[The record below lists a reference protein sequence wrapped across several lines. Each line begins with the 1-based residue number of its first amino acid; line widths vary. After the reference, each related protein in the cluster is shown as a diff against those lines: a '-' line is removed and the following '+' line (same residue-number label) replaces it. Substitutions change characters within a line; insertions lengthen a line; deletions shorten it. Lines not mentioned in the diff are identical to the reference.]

1 MSETNIKSFAQ
12 KIGVEPEQL
21 LKQLSAAGINS
32 KKVGDDLT
40 NDEKMLLLKHLSGS
54 AEAELPK
61 SRNKITLNRK
71 TTSEIR
77 QTSRTGGAHAVQVVV
92 RKKRTFVNKG
102 VIDEVH
108 AKEEEKIRLQK
119 EAEERE
125 QEEIAAAKEAEI
137 LAKKNIEEEAAKA
150 KAEAEAEVLRRAEAE
165 KNEKNEKA
173 EKEQE
178 KKSAG
183 VKKAEKSTGKTEEAK
198 KSAGP
203 RPGKQAPGKKDK
215 TARGKDNGRFGKERE
230 QLHVAPG
237 KGKRRKPKRRGNQK
251 VQTSITD
258 QHTFEKPTE
267 PIVREVEIPETITVA
282 DLAVGMSVKAG
293 EVIKVLMGMG
303 MMVTI
308 NQTLDS
314 DTATLLVEEM
324 GHVAKEAKADT
335 PEDLFSHSD
344 EGDHEVK
351 HRYPIVTV
359 MGHVDHGKTSLL
371 DYIRETRVASGEAGG
386 ITQHIGAY
394 HVETSHG
401 GMTFLDTP
409 GHEAFSAMR
418 ARGAGATDIVIIVVA
433 ADDGVKPQTIEAIH
447 HARTANVPIVIAI
460 NKIDKEGAD
469 PERVKSEL
477 SAHDVFVEDYG
488 GDVMSVNVSAHTGDG
503 IESLLESVLL
513 TSEIL
518 ELNAPITGP
527 LKGMVVEARLDKG
540 RGPVATILI
549 QEGTLLKGDII
560 IAGQESGKVRAMHD
574 DTGKN
579 IKSAG
584 PSMPV
589 EILGLSGVPTAGD
602 EVLVVRDERQAREI
616 AMYRKSK
623 AKESRMARQ
632 QASKL
637 ENIFQNMEDSQ
648 SEKKTLNLLVKADVQ
663 GSVEALT
670 QSLEKMSSDEVKV
683 NVVHGMV
690 GGISESD
697 VNLALASQAII
708 IAFNVRADMAARKL
722 IENEGVEVYYYKVI
736 YDAVDQVKAA
746 IEGMMSPEIKE
757 KITGLAEVR
766 DVFMVSKVGAI
777 AGCMVIDGAIKRNN
791 PVRVLR
797 DNVVIFEGKLDSL
810 RRFKEDANE
819 VKSGLECGIGVKNYN
834 DIKVGDQIEV
844 FEVTETKRTLD

>member
-1 MSETNIKSFAQ
+1 MSETKIKSFAD
-12 KIGVEPEQL
+12 KIGVEPEHLITQL
-21 LKQLSAAGINS
+21 KSAGIEGKN
-32 KKVGDDLT
+32 VDDDLT
-40 NDEKMLLLKHLSGS
+40 NDEKMLLLDHLSGNKG
-54 AEAELPK
+54 AELPK
-61 SRNKITLNRK
+61 ARSKITLNRR

-77 QTSRTGGAHAVQVVV
+77 QTSRTGGGHAVQVVV

-102 VIDEVH
+102 VLDE
-108 AKEEEKIRLQK
+108 AQLQEEEKIRLEK
-119 EAEERE
+119 EKEEKV
-125 QEEIAAAKEAEI
+125 QADINAAKEAEI
-137 LAKKNIEEEAAKA
+137 SAKKALEEAEVKA
-150 KAEAEAEVLRRAEAE
+150 KAAAEEADV
-165 KNEKNEKA
+165 KA
-173 EKEQE
+173 
-178 KKSAG
+178 
-183 VKKAEKSTGKTEEAK
+183 KKAAKETKARESAEPVKTEDAK
-198 KSAGP
+198 QTAGP
-203 RPGKQAPGKKDK
+203 RPGKQAPAKKEKAGQHRDK
-215 TARGKDNGRFGKERE
+215 NSFGKGRE
-230 QLHVAPG
+230 QLHVAAG

-258 QHTFEKPTE
+258 QHTFEKPTD
-267 PIVREVEIPETITVA
+267 PVIYEVGIPETITVA
-282 DLAVGMSVKAG
+282 DLAAAMSIKAG
-293 EVIKVLMGMG
+293 ELIKVLMGMG
-303 MMVTI
+303 MMVNI
-308 NQTLDS
+308 NQMLDR

-335 PEDLFSHSD
+335 PEDIFSQQD
-344 EGDHEVK
+344 EDEHDLQE
-351 HRYPIVTV
+351 RYAIVTV

-394 HVETSHG
+394 HVETGHG

-418 ARGAGATDIVIIVVA
+418 ARGAEATDIVIVVVA

-447 HARTANVPIVIAI
+447 HARTAGVPIIVAI

-477 SAHDVFVEDYG
+477 SSHDVFVEDFG
-488 GDVMSVNVSAHTGDG
+488 GDVMSIAVSAHTGEG
-503 IESLLESVLL
+503 IDALLESVLL

-518 ELNAPITGP
+518 ELKAPVSGQM
-527 LKGMVVEARLDKG
+527 KGMVVEARLDKG
-540 RGPVATILI
+540 RGPVATILV
-549 QEGTLLKGDII
+549 QSGTLNKGDIL

-574 DTGKN
+574 DAGKT

-602 EVLVVRDERQAREI
+602 EVVVARDERMAREI

-623 AKESRMARQ
+623 AKEAKLARQ

-637 ENIFQNMEDSQ
+637 ENIFQNMEDSRA
-648 SEKKTLNLLVKADVQ
+648 EKKTLNLLVKADVQ
-663 GSVEALT
+663 GSVEALS

-708 IAFNVRADMAARKL
+708 IAFNVRADVAARKL

-746 IEGMMSPEIKE
+746 IEGMLSPLIKE
-757 KITGLAEVR
+757 EITGLAEVR
-766 DVFMVSKVGAI
+766 DVFVVSKVGAI
-777 AGCMVIDGAIKRNN
+777 AGCIVTEGSIKRNN

-797 DNVVIFEGKLDSL
+797 ENVVIFEGKLDSL
-810 RRFKEDANE
+810 RRFKDDANE

>member
-1 MSETNIKSFAQ
+1 MSETNIKSFAE
-12 KIGVEPEQL
+12 KIGVEPEHLLTQL
-21 LKQLSAAGINS
+21 IAAGIKG

-40 NDEKMLLLKHLSGS
+40 NDEKMLLLKHLSGN
-54 AEAELPK
+54 AGAELPK
-61 SRNKITLNRK
+61 SRSKITLSRR

-108 AKEEEKIRLQK
+108 AKEEEKIRLAR
-119 EAEERE
+119 EAEE
-125 QEEIAAAKEAEI
+125 QKQAEINAAKEAEI
-137 LAKKNIEEEAAKA
+137 LAKKSAEEAARA
-150 KAEAEAEVLRRAEAE
+150 KAESEAEETRKA
-165 KNEKNEKA
+165 EKA
-173 EKEQE
+173 EQATK
-178 KKSAG
+178 
-183 VKKAEKSTGKTEEAK
+183 EEAK
-198 KSAGP
+198 KARTDSTDEAKKGAGAGP
-203 RPGKQAPGKKDK
+203 RPSKQAPSKKDK
-215 TARGKDNGRFGKERE
+215 AARNKDNGGFGKGRE
-230 QLHVAPG
+230 QLHVAAG

-258 QHTFEKPTE
+258 QHVFEKPTE
-267 PIVREVEIPETITVA
+267 PVIYEVEIPETITVA
-282 DLAVGMSVKAG
+282 DLAAAMSVKAG

-308 NQTLDS
+308 NQMLDN

-324 GHVAKEAKADT
+324 GHTAKEAKAET
-335 PEDLFSHSD
+335 PEDIFSQVD
-344 EGDHEVK
+344 DGEHELK
-351 HRYPIVTV
+351 PRYPIITV
-359 MGHVDHGKTSLL
+359 LGHVDHGKTSLL

-394 HVETSHG
+394 HVETGHG

-447 HARTANVPIVIAI
+447 HARTAGVPIVIAI

-477 SAHDVFVEDYG
+477 SSHDVFVEDYG
-488 GDVMSVNVSAHTGDG
+488 GDVMSVAVSAHTGEGVDA
-503 IESLLESVLL
+503 LLESVLL

-518 ELNAPITGP
+518 ELQAPVSGQM
-527 LKGMVVEARLDKG
+527 KGMVVEARLDKG
-540 RGPVATILI
+540 RGPVATVLV
-549 QEGTLLKGDII
+549 QEGTLHKGDII
-560 IAGQESGKVRAMHD
+560 IAGQESGKVRAIHD
-574 DTGKN
+574 DAGN
-579 IKSAG
+579 LIKQAG
-584 PSMPV
+584 PSIPV
-589 EILGLSGVPTAGD
+589 ELLGLSGVPTAGD

-623 AKESRMARQ
+623 AKESKLARQ

-648 SEKKTLNLLVKADVQ
+648 SERKTLNLLVKADVQ
-663 GSVEALT
+663 GSVEALS

-683 NVVHGMV
+683 TVVHGMV

-746 IEGMMSPEIKE
+746 IEGMLSPEIKE
-757 KITGLAEVR
+757 QVTGLAEVR

-777 AGCMVIDGAIKRNN
+777 AGCMVIEGSIKRNN

-810 RRFKEDANE
+810 RRFKDDATE
-819 VKSGLECGIGVKNYN
+819 VKAGLECGIGVKNYN

>member
-12 KIGVEPEQL
+12 KIGVEPDHL
-21 LKQLSAAGINS
+21 LKQLTAAGIKG
-32 KKVGDDLT
+32 KKVGDGLT
-40 NDEKMLLLKHLSGS
+40 NDEKMLLLKHLSGD
-54 AEAELPK
+54 ADTELPK
-61 SRNKITLNRK
+61 SRSKITLSRR
-71 TTSEIR
+71 TSSEIR
-77 QTSRTGGAHAVQVVV
+77 QTSRKGSAHAVQVVV

-102 VIDEVH
+102 VIDEVQ
-108 AKEEEKIRLQK
+108 AKEEEKLRLEK
-119 EAEERE
+119 EAEERK
-125 QEEIAAAKEAEI
+125 QAEINATKEAEI
-137 LAKKNIEEEAAKA
+137 LAKKSAEEEAARA
-150 KAEAEAEVLRRAEAE
+150 RAEAEAEESRKTEAE
-165 KNEKNEKA
+165 KSAKEEATKA
-173 EKEQE
+173 
-178 KKSAG
+178 
-183 VKKAEKSTGKTEEAK
+183 VKTDSTEETK

-203 RPGKQAPGKKDK
+203 RPSKQAPAKKDNS
-215 TARGKDNGRFGKERE
+215 ARHKDHGGFGKGRE

-237 KGKRRKPKRRGNQK
+237 KGKRRKPRRRGNQK
-251 VQTSITD
+251 VQTSISD
-258 QHTFEKPTE
+258 QHVFEKPTE
-267 PIVREVEIPETITVA
+267 PVIHEVEIPETITVA
-282 DLAVGMSVKAG
+282 DLAAAMSVKAG

-308 NQTLDS
+308 NQMLDS

-324 GHVAKEAKADT
+324 GHIAKEAKAET
-335 PEDLFSHSD
+335 PEDAFSQID
-344 EGDHEVK
+344 DGEHELK
-351 HRYPIVTV
+351 PRYPIVTV

-371 DYIRETRVASGEAGG
+371 DYIRKTRVASGEAGG

-394 HVETSHG
+394 HVETHG

-447 HARTANVPIVIAI
+447 HARTAGVPIIIAI

-477 SAHDVFVEDYG
+477 SSHDVFVEDYG
-488 GDVMSVNVSAHTGDG
+488 GDVMSVAVSAHTGEGVDA
-503 IESLLESVLL
+503 LLESVLL

-518 ELNAPITGP
+518 ELQAPVTGP
-527 LKGMVVEARLDKG
+527 MKGMVVEARLDKG
-540 RGPVATILI
+540 RGPVATVLV
-549 QEGTLLKGDII
+549 QDGTLHKGDIV

-574 DTGKN
+574 DAGRV
-579 IKSAG
+579 IKQAG
-584 PSMPV
+584 PSIPV
-589 EILGLSGVPTAGD
+589 ELLGLSGVPTAGD
-602 EVLVVRDERQAREI
+602 EVLVASDERQAREI

-623 AKESRMARQ
+623 AKESKLARQ

-648 SEKKTLNLLVKADVQ
+648 SKKKTLNLLVKADVQ
-663 GSVEALT
+663 GSVEALS

-683 NVVHGMV
+683 TVVHGMV

-708 IAFNVRADMAARKL
+708 IAFNVRADMTARKL

-746 IEGMMSPEIKE
+746 IEGMLSPEIKE
-757 KITGLAEVR
+757 TIIGLAEVR
-766 DVFMVSKVGAI
+766 DVFMVSKVGAV
-777 AGCMVIDGAIKRNN
+777 AGCMVIDGSIKRNN

-844 FEVTETKRTLD
+844 FEVIETKRTLD

>member
-12 KIGVEPEQL
+12 KIGVEPEHL
-21 LKQLSAAGINS
+21 LKQLTAAGVKG

-40 NDEKMLLLKHLSGS
+40 NDEKILLLKHLSGDVD
-54 AEAELPK
+54 AELPK
-61 SRNKITLNRK
+61 SRNKITLSRR
-71 TTSEIR
+71 TSSEIR
-77 QTSRTGGAHAVQVVV
+77 QTSRTGSAHAVQVVV
-92 RKKRTFVNKG
+92 RKKRTFLNKG
-102 VIDEVH
+102 VIDEVQ
-108 AKEEEKIRLQK
+108 AKEEEKLRLER
-119 EAEERE
+119 EAEERK
-125 QEEIAAAKEAEI
+125 QAEINATKEAEI
-137 LAKKNIEEEAAKA
+137 LAKKSAEEEAARA
-150 KAEAEAEVLRRAEAE
+150 RAEAEAEVSRKTEA
-165 KNEKNEKA
+165 KKAAKEKA
-173 EKEQE
+173 I
-178 KKSAG
+178 
-183 VKKAEKSTGKTEEAK
+183 KAANVDSTEETK

-203 RPGKQAPGKKDK
+203 RPGKQAPAKKDK
-215 TARGKDNGRFGKERE
+215 SARHKDHGGFGKGRE

-237 KGKRRKPKRRGNQK
+237 KGKRRKPRRRGNQK
-251 VQTSITD
+251 VQTSISD
-258 QHTFEKPTE
+258 QHVFEKPTE
-267 PIVREVEIPETITVA
+267 PVIYEVEIPETITVA
-282 DLAVGMSVKAG
+282 DLAAAMSVKAG

-308 NQTLDS
+308 NQILDS

-324 GHVAKEAKADT
+324 GHIAKEAKAET
-335 PEDLFSHSD
+335 PEDIFSQIND
-344 EGDHEVK
+344 GEHELK
-351 HRYPIVTV
+351 PRYPIVTV

-394 HVETSHG
+394 HVETHG

-447 HARTANVPIVIAI
+447 HARTAGVPIVIAI

-477 SAHDVFVEDYG
+477 SSHDVFVEDYG
-488 GDVMSVNVSAHTGDG
+488 GDVMSVAVSAHTGEGVDA
-503 IESLLESVLL
+503 LLESVLL

-518 ELNAPITGP
+518 ELQAPVTGP
-527 LKGMVVEARLDKG
+527 MKGMVVEARLDKG
-540 RGPVATILI
+540 RGPVATVLV
-549 QEGTLLKGDII
+549 QSGTLHKGDIV
-560 IAGQESGKVRAMHD
+560 IAGQESGKVRAMYND
-574 DTGKN
+574 AGRV
-579 IKSAG
+579 IKQAG
-584 PSMPV
+584 PSIPV
-589 EILGLSGVPTAGD
+589 ELLGLSGVPTAGD
-602 EVLVVRDERQAREI
+602 EVLVASDERQAREI

-623 AKESRMARQ
+623 AKESKLARQ

-663 GSVEALT
+663 GSVEALS
-670 QSLEKMSSDEVKV
+670 QALEKMSSDEVKV
-683 NVVHGMV
+683 IVVHGMV

-697 VNLALASQAII
+697 VNLALASEAII
-708 IAFNVRADMAARKL
+708 IAFNVRADMTARKL

-746 IEGMMSPEIKE
+746 IEGMLSPEIKE
-757 KITGLAEVR
+757 TITGLAEVR

-777 AGCMVIDGAIKRNN
+777 AGCMVIEGSIKRNN

-810 RRFKEDANE
+810 RRFKEDVNE

-844 FEVTETKRTLD
+844 FEVIETKRTLD

>member
-12 KIGVEPEQL
+12 KIGVEPEHL
-21 LKQLSAAGINS
+21 LKQLTAAGIKG

-40 NDEKMLLLKHLSGS
+40 NDEKMLLLKHLSGNN
-54 AEAELPK
+54 EAELPK
-61 SRNKITLNRK
+61 SRSKITLSRR

-102 VIDEVH
+102 VIDE
-108 AKEEEKIRLQK
+108 AQAQEEEKLRL
-119 EAEERE
+119 E
-125 QEEIAAAKEAEI
+125 QEKEQQKLAEINAAKEQELA
-137 LAKKNIEEEAAKA
+137 AKKAAEEAEARA
-150 KAEAEAEVLRRAEAE
+150 KAEAEAEQARLAEAE
-165 KNEKNEKA
+165 RA
-173 EKEQE
+173 AKEQAQMQE
-178 KKSAG
+178 VPPQAG
-183 VKKAEKSTGKTEEAK
+183 EPK

-203 RPGKQAPGKKDK
+203 RPGKQTPAKKEKSGQHRDK
-215 TARGKDNGRFGKERE
+215 GGFEKERE

-237 KGKRRKPKRRGNQK
+237 KGGKRRKPKRRGNQK

-258 QHTFEKPTE
+258 QHVFEKPTE
-267 PIVREVEIPETITVA
+267 PVVREVEIPETITVA
-282 DLAVGMSVKAG
+282 DLAAAMSVKAG
-293 EVIKVLMGMG
+293 DVIKALMGMG
-303 MMVTI
+303 LMVTI
-308 NQTLDS
+308 NQMLDT
-314 DTATLLVEEM
+314 DTATLVVEEM
-324 GHVAKEAKADT
+324 GHVAKEAKAET
-335 PEDLFSHSD
+335 PEDIFTQQDS
-344 EGDHEVK
+344 GAHELK
-351 HRYPIVTV
+351 PRFPIVTV

-394 HVETSHG
+394 HVKTDQG

-418 ARGAGATDIVIIVVA
+418 ARGAQATDIVIIVVA

-447 HARTANVPIVIAI
+447 HARTAGVPIVIAI

-477 SAHDVFVEDYG
+477 STHDVCVEDYG
-488 GDVMSVNVSAHTGDG
+488 GDVMSVNVSAHSGEG
-503 IESLLESVLL
+503 IDNLLESVLL

-518 ELNAPITGP
+518 ELKAPVSGP

-540 RGPVATILI
+540 RGPVATVLVL
-549 QEGTLLKGDII
+549 EGTLNKGDIL
-560 IAGQESGKVRAMHD
+560 IAGQESGKVRAMYD
-574 DTGKN
+574 DTGKA
-579 IKSAG
+579 IKHAG
-584 PSMPV
+584 PAMPV
-589 EILGLSGVPTAGD
+589 ELLGLSGVPTAGD
-602 EVLVVRDERQAREI
+602 EVLVARDERMAREI

-623 AKESRMARQ
+623 AKESKLARQ

-648 SEKKTLNLLVKADVQ
+648 AETKTLNLLVKADVQ
-663 GSVEALT
+663 GSVEALS

-683 NVVHGMV
+683 NVIHGMV

-697 VNLALASQAII
+697 VNLALASEAII

-746 IEGMMSPEIKE
+746 IEGMMSPDVKE
-757 KITGLAEVR
+757 EITGLAEVR
-766 DVFMVSKVGAI
+766 DVFVVSKVGAI
-777 AGCMVIDGAIKRNN
+777 AGCMVIEGSIKRNN

-810 RRFKEDANE
+810 RRFKDDANE
-819 VKSGLECGIGVKNYN
+819 VKAGLECGIGVKNYN

-844 FEVTETKRTLD
+844 FEVVETKRTLN

>member
-1 MSETNIKSFAQ
+1 MSETNIKSFAE
-12 KIGVEPEQL
+12 KIGVEPEHLITQL
-21 LKQLSAAGINS
+21 KSAGIEG
-32 KKVGDDLT
+32 KKVDDDLT
-40 NDEKMLLLKHLSGS
+40 NDEKMLLLNHLSGNKS
-54 AEAELPK
+54 AELPK
-61 SRNKITLNRK
+61 ARSKITLNRR

-102 VIDEVH
+102 VLDEAQQQEEDKVRLE
-108 AKEEEKIRLQK
+108 KEKEEKIQ
-119 EAEERE
+119 AE
-125 QEEIAAAKEAEI
+125 ITAAKEAEI
-137 LAKKNIEEEAAKA
+137 SAKKAAEEAEEKA
-150 KAEAEAEVLRRAEAE
+150 KSEAKEAEEKAKKAAEVA
-165 KNEKNEKA
+165 KV
-173 EKEQE
+173 
-178 KKSAG
+178 KKSA
-183 VKKAEKSTGKTEEAK
+183 APAK
-198 KSAGP
+198 KEDARKTAGP
-203 RPGKQAPGKKDK
+203 RPGKQAPAKKEKTVQHRDK
-215 TARGKDNGRFGKERE
+215 NSFGKGRE
-230 QLHVAPG
+230 QLHVAAG
-237 KGKRRKPKRRGNQK
+237 KGKRRKPRRRGNQK

-267 PIVREVEIPETITVA
+267 PVIHEVEIPETITVA
-282 DLAVGMSVKAG
+282 DLATGMSVKAG

-308 NQTLDS
+308 NQMLDS

-324 GHVAKEAKADT
+324 GHTAKEAKAEA
-335 PEDLFSHSD
+335 PEDAFSQQDD
-344 EGDHEVK
+344 EEHELK
-351 HRYPIVTV
+351 DRYAIVTV

-371 DYIRETRVASGEAGG
+371 DYISDTRVASGEAGG

-394 HVETSHG
+394 HVDTGHG

-418 ARGAGATDIVIIVVA
+418 ARGAKATDIVIIVVA

-447 HARTANVPIVIAI
+447 HAKTAGVPIIIAI

-477 SAHDVFVEDYG
+477 SSHEVFVEDFG
-488 GDVMSVNVSAHTGDG
+488 GDVMSVAVSAHTGEG
-503 IESLLESVLL
+503 IDALLESVLL
-513 TSEIL
+513 TTEIL
-518 ELNAPITGP
+518 ELKAPVTGQM
-527 LKGMVVEARLDKG
+527 KGMVVEARLDKG
-540 RGPVATILI
+540 RGPVATILV
-549 QEGTLLKGDII
+549 QSGTLNKGDII
-560 IAGQESGKVRAMHD
+560 IAGQESGKVRAIHD
-574 DTGKN
+574 DTGKI

-602 EVLVVRDERQAREI
+602 EVVVASDERKAREI

-623 AKESRMARQ
+623 AKEAKLARQ

-663 GSVEALT
+663 GSVEALS

-746 IEGMMSPEIKE
+746 IEGMLSPLIKE
-757 KITGLAEVR
+757 EITGLAEVR
-766 DVFMVSKVGAI
+766 DVFVVSKVGAI
-777 AGCMVIDGAIKRNN
+777 AGCMVIEGSIKRNN

-810 RRFKEDANE
+810 RRFKDDANE
-819 VKSGLECGIGVKNYN
+819 VKNGLECGIGVKNYN

-844 FEVTETKRTLD
+844 FEVIETKRTLD

>member
-12 KIGVEPEQL
+12 KIGVEPEHL
-21 LKQLSAAGINS
+21 LKQLTAAGIKG

-40 NDEKMLLLKHLSGS
+40 NDEKMLLLKHLSGNN
-54 AEAELPK
+54 EAELPK
-61 SRNKITLNRK
+61 SRSKITLSRR

-102 VIDEVH
+102 VIDE
-108 AKEEEKIRLQK
+108 AQAQEEEKLRL
-119 EAEERE
+119 E
-125 QEEIAAAKEAEI
+125 QEKEQQKLAEINAAKEQELA
-137 LAKKNIEEEAAKA
+137 AKKAAEEAEARA
-150 KAEAEAEVLRRAEAE
+150 KAEAEAEQARLAEAE
-165 KNEKNEKA
+165 RA
-173 EKEQE
+173 AKEQAQMQE
-178 KKSAG
+178 VPPQAG
-183 VKKAEKSTGKTEEAK
+183 EPK

-203 RPGKQAPGKKDK
+203 RPGKQTPAKKEKSGQHRDK
-215 TARGKDNGRFGKERE
+215 GGFEKERE

-237 KGKRRKPKRRGNQK
+237 KGGKRRKPKRRGNQK

-258 QHTFEKPTE
+258 QHVFEKPTE
-267 PIVREVEIPETITVA
+267 PVVREVEIPETITVA
-282 DLAVGMSVKAG
+282 DLAAAMSVKAG
-293 EVIKVLMGMG
+293 EVIKALMGMG

-308 NQTLDS
+308 NQMLDT
-314 DTATLLVEEM
+314 DTATLVVEEM
-324 GHVAKEAKADT
+324 GHVAKEAKAET
-335 PEDLFSHSD
+335 PEDIFTQQDS
-344 EGDHEVK
+344 GAHELK
-351 HRYPIVTV
+351 PRFPIVTV

-394 HVETSHG
+394 HVKTDQG

-418 ARGAGATDIVIIVVA
+418 ARGAQATDIVIIVVA

-447 HARTANVPIVIAI
+447 HARTAGVPIVIAI

-477 SAHDVFVEDYG
+477 STHDVFVEDYG
-488 GDVMSVNVSAHTGDG
+488 GDVMSVNVSAHSGEG
-503 IESLLESVLL
+503 IDNLLESVLL

-518 ELNAPITGP
+518 ELKAPVSGP

-540 RGPVATILI
+540 RGPVATVLVL
-549 QEGTLLKGDII
+549 EGTLNKGDIL
-560 IAGQESGKVRAMHD
+560 IAGQESGKVRAMYD
-574 DTGKN
+574 DTGKA
-579 IKSAG
+579 IKHAG
-584 PSMPV
+584 PAMPV
-589 EILGLSGVPTAGD
+589 ELLGLSGVPTAGD
-602 EVLVVRDERQAREI
+602 EVLVARDERMAREI

-623 AKESRMARQ
+623 AKESKLARQ

-648 SEKKTLNLLVKADVQ
+648 AETKTLNLLVKADVQ
-663 GSVEALT
+663 GSVEALS

-683 NVVHGMV
+683 NVIHGMV

-697 VNLALASQAII
+697 VNLALASEAII

-746 IEGMMSPEIKE
+746 IEGMMSPDVKE
-757 KITGLAEVR
+757 EITGLAEVR
-766 DVFMVSKVGAI
+766 DVFVVSKVGAI
-777 AGCMVIDGAIKRNN
+777 AGCMVIEGSIKRNN

-810 RRFKEDANE
+810 RRFKDDANE
-819 VKSGLECGIGVKNYN
+819 VKAGLECGIGVKNYN

-844 FEVTETKRTLD
+844 FEVVETKRTLN

>member
-12 KIGVEPEQL
+12 KIGVEPEHL
-21 LKQLSAAGINS
+21 LKQLTAAGIKG

-40 NDEKMLLLKHLSGS
+40 NDEKMLLLKHLSGNN
-54 AEAELPK
+54 EAELPK
-61 SRNKITLNRK
+61 SRSKITLSRR

-102 VIDEVH
+102 VIDE
-108 AKEEEKIRLQK
+108 AQAQEEEKLRL
-119 EAEERE
+119 E
-125 QEEIAAAKEAEI
+125 QEKEQQKLAEINAAKEQELA
-137 LAKKNIEEEAAKA
+137 AKKAAEEAEARA
-150 KAEAEAEVLRRAEAE
+150 KAEAEAEQARLAEAE
-165 KNEKNEKA
+165 RA
-173 EKEQE
+173 AKEQAQMQE
-178 KKSAG
+178 VPPQAG
-183 VKKAEKSTGKTEEAK
+183 EPK

-203 RPGKQAPGKKDK
+203 RPGKQTPAKKEKSGQHRDK
-215 TARGKDNGRFGKERE
+215 GGFEKERE

-237 KGKRRKPKRRGNQK
+237 KGGKRRKPKRRGNQK

-258 QHTFEKPTE
+258 QHVFEKPTE
-267 PIVREVEIPETITVA
+267 PVVREVEIPETITVA
-282 DLAVGMSVKAG
+282 DLAAAMSVKAG
-293 EVIKVLMGMG
+293 EVIKALMGMG

-308 NQTLDS
+308 NQMLDT
-314 DTATLLVEEM
+314 DTATLVVEEM
-324 GHVAKEAKADT
+324 GHVAKEAKAET
-335 PEDLFSHSD
+335 PEDIFTQQDS
-344 EGDHEVK
+344 GAHELK
-351 HRYPIVTV
+351 PRFPIVTV

-394 HVETSHG
+394 HVKTDQG

-418 ARGAGATDIVIIVVA
+418 ARGAQATDIVIIVVA

-447 HARTANVPIVIAI
+447 HARTAGVPIVIAI

-477 SAHDVFVEDYG
+477 STHDVFVEDYG
-488 GDVMSVNVSAHTGDG
+488 GDVMSVNVSAHSGEG
-503 IESLLESVLL
+503 IDNLLESVLL

-518 ELNAPITGP
+518 ELKAPVSGP

-540 RGPVATILI
+540 RGPVATVLVL
-549 QEGTLLKGDII
+549 EGTLNKGDIL
-560 IAGQESGKVRAMHD
+560 IAGQESGKVRAMYD
-574 DTGKN
+574 DTGKA
-579 IKSAG
+579 IKHAG
-584 PSMPV
+584 PAMPV
-589 EILGLSGVPTAGD
+589 ELLGLSGVPTAGD
-602 EVLVVRDERQAREI
+602 EVLVARDERMAREI

-623 AKESRMARQ
+623 AKESKLARQ

-648 SEKKTLNLLVKADVQ
+648 TETKTLNLLVKADVQ
-663 GSVEALT
+663 GSVEALS
-670 QSLEKMSSDEVKV
+670 QSLEKMSSDEVTV
-683 NVVHGMV
+683 NVIHGMV

-697 VNLALASQAII
+697 VNLALASEAII

-746 IEGMMSPEIKE
+746 IEGMMSPDVKE
-757 KITGLAEVR
+757 EITGLAEVR
-766 DVFMVSKVGAI
+766 DVFVVSKVGAI
-777 AGCMVIDGAIKRNN
+777 AGCMVIEGSIKRNN

-810 RRFKEDANE
+810 RRFKDDANE
-819 VKSGLECGIGVKNYN
+819 VKAGLECGIGVKNYN

-844 FEVTETKRTLD
+844 FEVVETKRTLN

>member
-12 KIGVEPEQL
+12 KIGVEPKHL
-21 LKQLSAAGINS
+21 LKQLIAAGIKG

-40 NDEKMLLLKHLSGS
+40 NDEKMLLLKHLSGDS
-54 AEAELPK
+54 TAELPK
-61 SRNKITLNRK
+61 SRNKITLSRR
-71 TTSEIR
+71 TSSEIR
-77 QTSRTGGAHAVQVVV
+77 QTSRTGGSHAVQVVV

-102 VIDEVH
+102 VIDEVQ
-108 AKEEEKIRLQK
+108 AKEEEKLKLEK
-119 EAEERE
+119 EAEEAK
-125 QEEIAAAKEAEI
+125 QAEINATKEAEK
-137 LAKKNIEEEAAKA
+137 LAKKSAEEEEARIRAET
-150 KAEAEAEVLRRAEAE
+150 EAEETRKTEAE
-165 KNEKNEKA
+165 KA
-173 EKEQE
+173 TIKE
-178 KKSAG
+178 A
-183 VKKAEKSTGKTEEAK
+183 KKAAQTGSAEEAK

-203 RPGKQAPGKKDK
+203 RPGKQAPSKKDK
-215 TARGKDNGRFGKERE
+215 SAHKKDHGSFGKGRE

-267 PIVREVEIPETITVA
+267 PVIYEVEIPETITVA
-282 DLAVGMSVKAG
+282 DLAAAMSVKAG

-308 NQTLDS
+308 NQMLDS
-314 DTATLLVEEM
+314 DTAAILVEEM
-324 GHVAKEAKADT
+324 GHIAKEAKAET
-335 PEDLFSHSD
+335 PEDIFSQVDDS
-344 EGDHEVK
+344 EHELK
-351 HRYPIVTV
+351 PRFPIVTV

-371 DYIRETRVASGEAGG
+371 DYIRKTRVASGEAGG

-394 HVETSHG
+394 HVETGHG

-447 HARTANVPIVIAI
+447 HARTAEVPIVIAI

-469 PERVKSEL
+469 PERVRSEL

-488 GDVMSVNVSAHTGDG
+488 GDVMSIPVSAHTGEGVDA
-503 IESLLESVLL
+503 LLESVLL

-518 ELNAPITGP
+518 ELQAPVAGP
-527 LKGMVVEARLDKG
+527 MKGMVVEARLDKG
-540 RGPVATILI
+540 RGPVATILV
-549 QEGTLLKGDII
+549 QEGTVHKGDIL
-560 IAGQESGKVRAMHD
+560 IAGQESGKVRAMHGD
-574 DTGKN
+574 AGDV
-579 IKSAG
+579 IKQAG

-589 EILGLSGVPTAGD
+589 EVLGLSGVPTAGD
-602 EVLVVRDERQAREI
+602 EVLVARDERQAREI

-623 AKESRMARQ
+623 AKEAKLARQ

-663 GSVEALT
+663 GSVEALS

-683 NVVHGMV
+683 TVVHGMV

-746 IEGMMSPEIKE
+746 IVGMLAPEIKE
-757 KITGLAEVR
+757 VITGLAEVR

-777 AGCMVIDGAIKRNN
+777 AGCMVIDGSIKRNN

-810 RRFKEDANE
+810 RRFKDDANE

>member
-1 MSETNIKSFAQ
+1 MSETNIKSFAE
-12 KIGVEPEQL
+12 KIGVEPEHL
-21 LKQLSAAGINS
+21 LKQLTAAGING
-32 KKVGDDLT
+32 KKADDDLT
-40 NDEKMLLLKHLSGS
+40 NDEKMLLLKHLSGNND
-54 AEAELPK
+54 AELPK
-61 SRNKITLNRK
+61 SRNKITLSRR

-102 VIDEVH
+102 VIDE
-108 AKEEEKIRLQK
+108 AQAQEEEKLRLEKEKEQQK
-119 EAEERE
+119 LD
-125 QEEIAAAKEAEI
+125 EIEAAKEAEI
-137 LAKKNIEEEAAKA
+137 LAKKQAEEAEAKA
-150 KAEAEAEVLRRAEAE
+150 KAEAEAELARQAD
-165 KNEKNEKA
+165 
-173 EKEQE
+173 
-178 KKSAG
+178 
-183 VKKAEKSTGKTEEAK
+183 AEKSAKEDAKKKVSAKPDEPK

-203 RPGKQAPGKKDK
+203 RPGKQTPAKKEKSGHGRDK
-215 TARGKDNGRFGKERE
+215 GSFEKERA

-237 KGKRRKPKRRGNQK
+237 KGGKRRKPKRRGNQK

-258 QHTFEKPTE
+258 QHVFEKPTE

-282 DLAVGMSVKAG
+282 DLASAMSVKAG
-293 EVIKVLMGMG
+293 EVIKALMGMG

-308 NQTLDS
+308 NQMLDT
-314 DTATLLVEEM
+314 DTATLVVEEM
-324 GHVAKEAKADT
+324 GHVAREAKADS
-335 PEDLFSHSD
+335 PEDVITQQD
-344 EGDHEVK
+344 GGDYELK
-351 HRYPIVTV
+351 PRSPIVTV

-394 HVETSHG
+394 HVKTDHG

-418 ARGAGATDIVIIVVA
+418 ARGAQATDIVIIVVA

-469 PERVKSEL
+469 LERVKSEL
-477 SAHDVFVEDYG
+477 SSHDVFVEDYG
-488 GDVMSVNVSAHTGDG
+488 GDVMSVAVSAHTGEG
-503 IESLLESVLL
+503 VESLLESVLL

-518 ELNAPITGP
+518 ELQAPVTGP

-540 RGPVATILI
+540 RGPVASVLVL
-549 QEGTLLKGDII
+549 EGTLNKGDIL
-560 IAGQESGKVRAMHD
+560 IAGQESGKVRAMYD
-574 DTGKN
+574 DTGKS
-579 IKSAG
+579 IKQAG
-584 PSMPV
+584 PAMPV
-589 EILGLSGVPTAGD
+589 ELLGLSGVPTAGD
-602 EVLVVRDERQAREI
+602 EVLVARDERTAREI

-623 AKESRMARQ
+623 AKESKLARQ

-637 ENIFQNMEDSQ
+637 ENIFQNMDDSTA
-648 SEKKTLNLLVKADVQ
+648 EKQTLNLLVKADVQ
-663 GSVEALT
+663 GSVEALS

-683 NVVHGMV
+683 DVIHGMV

-746 IEGMMSPEIKE
+746 IEGMMAPEVKE

-766 DVFMVSKVGAI
+766 DVFVVSKVGAI
-777 AGCMVIDGAIKRNN
+777 AGCIVLEGSIKRNN

-810 RRFKEDANE
+810 RRFKDDANE
-819 VKSGLECGIGVKNYN
+819 VKAGLECGIGVKNYN

-844 FEVTETKRTLD
+844 FEVTETQRTLD

>member
-12 KIGVEPEQL
+12 KIGVEPEHL
-21 LKQLSAAGINS
+21 LKQLTAAGIKG

-40 NDEKMLLLKHLSGS
+40 NDEKMVLLKHLSGNND
-54 AEAELPK
+54 AELPK
-61 SRNKITLNRK
+61 SRSKITLNRR

-102 VIDEVH
+102 VIDE
-108 AKEEEKIRLQK
+108 AQAQEEEKIKL
-119 EAEERE
+119 E
-125 QEEIAAAKEAEI
+125 QEKEQQKLAEINAAKEAE
-137 LAKKNIEEEAAKA
+137 LAAKKAAEEAEARA
-150 KAEAEAEVLRRAEAE
+150 KAEAEAEQARLAEAE
-165 KNEKNEKA
+165 KA
-173 EKEQE
+173 AKEQAI
-178 KKSAG
+178 KKE
-183 VKKAEKSTGKTEEAK
+183 VPPPVEQPK

-203 RPGKQAPGKKDK
+203 RPGKQTPAKKEKSSQHRDK
-215 TARGKDNGRFGKERE
+215 GSFEKERE

-237 KGKRRKPKRRGNQK
+237 KGGKRRKPKRRGNQK

-258 QHTFEKPTE
+258 QHVFEKPTE
-267 PIVREVEIPETITVA
+267 PVVREVEIPETITVA
-282 DLAVGMSVKAG
+282 DLAAAMSVKAG
-293 EVIKVLMGMG
+293 EVIKALMGMG

-308 NQTLDS
+308 NQMLDT
-314 DTATLLVEEM
+314 DTATLVVEEM
-324 GHVAKEAKADT
+324 GHVAKEAKPDT
-335 PEDLFSHSD
+335 PEDIFSQQDSG
-344 EGDHEVK
+344 EHELK
-351 HRYPIVTV
+351 SRYPIVTV

-394 HVETSHG
+394 HVKTDQG

-418 ARGAGATDIVIIVVA
+418 ARGAQATDIVIIVVA

-447 HARTANVPIVIAI
+447 HARTAGVPIVIAI

-477 SAHDVFVEDYG
+477 STHDVFVEDYG
-488 GDVMSVNVSAHTGDG
+488 GDVMSVNVSAHTGEG
-503 IESLLESVLL
+503 IDNLLESVLL

-518 ELNAPITGP
+518 ELQAPVTGP

-540 RGPVATILI
+540 RGPVATVLVL
-549 QEGTLLKGDII
+549 EGTLNKGDIL
-560 IAGQESGKVRAMHD
+560 IAGQESGKVRAMYD
-574 DTGKN
+574 DTGKA
-579 IKSAG
+579 IKHAG

-589 EILGLSGVPTAGD
+589 ELLGLSGVPTAGD
-602 EVLVVRDERQAREI
+602 EVLVARDERMAREI

-623 AKESRMARQ
+623 AKESKLARQ

-648 SEKKTLNLLVKADVQ
+648 TEKKTLNLLVKADVQ
-663 GSVEALT
+663 GSVEALS

-683 NVVHGMV
+683 NVIHGMV

-697 VNLALASQAII
+697 VNLALASEAII

-746 IEGMMSPEIKE
+746 IEGMLSPEVKE
-757 KITGLAEVR
+757 EITGLAEVR
-766 DVFMVSKVGAI
+766 DVFVVSKVGAI
-777 AGCMVIDGAIKRNN
+777 AGCMVLEGSIKRNN

-810 RRFKEDANE
+810 RRFKDDANE
-819 VKSGLECGIGVKNYN
+819 VKAGLECGIGVKNYN

-844 FEVTETKRTLD
+844 FEVIETKRTLD

>member
-1 MSETNIKSFAQ
+1 MSETKIKSFAE
-12 KIGVEPEQL
+12 KIGVEPEHLITQL
-21 LKQLSAAGINS
+21 KSAGIEGKS
-32 KKVGDDLT
+32 VDDDLT
-40 NDEKMLLLKHLSGS
+40 NDEKMLLLNHLSGNKG
-54 AEAELPK
+54 AELPK
-61 SRNKITLNRK
+61 ARSKITLNRR
-71 TTSEIR
+71 TTTEIR

-102 VIDEVH
+102 VLDE
-108 AKEEEKIRLQK
+108 AQQQEEEKVRLEK
-119 EAEERE
+119 EKEEKLQAE
-125 QEEIAAAKEAEI
+125 INAAKEAEI
-137 LAKKNIEEEAAKA
+137 SAKKAAEEAEAKAAAEEAEAKA
-150 KAEAEAEVLRRAEAE
+150 KA
-165 KNEKNEKA
+165 KA
-173 EKEQE
+173 
-178 KKSAG
+178 A
-183 VKKAEKSTGKTEEAK
+183 AEEAK
-198 KSAGP
+198 ARKSAEPAKTEDAKKTAGP
-203 RPGKQAPGKKDK
+203 RPGKQAPAKKDK
-215 TARGKDNGRFGKERE
+215 AGQNRDKNNFGKERE
-230 QLHVAPG
+230 QLHVAAG

-267 PIVREVEIPETITVA
+267 PVVHEVEIPETITVA
-282 DLAVGMSVKAG
+282 DLAAAMSIKAG

-308 NQTLDS
+308 NQMLDN

-335 PEDLFSHSD
+335 PEDVFSQHD
-344 EGDHEVK
+344 ESEHELK
-351 HRYPIVTV
+351 DRYAIVTV

-371 DYIRETRVASGEAGG
+371 DYIRETRVASSEAGG

-394 HVETSHG
+394 HVETGHG

-418 ARGAGATDIVIIVVA
+418 ARGAKATDIVIIVVA

-447 HARTANVPIVIAI
+447 HARTAGVPIIVAI

-477 SAHDVFVEDYG
+477 SSHDVFVEDFG
-488 GDVMSVNVSAHTGDG
+488 GDVMSVAVSAHTGEG
-503 IESLLESVLL
+503 IDALLESVLL

-518 ELNAPITGP
+518 ELKAPVSGQM
-527 LKGMVVEARLDKG
+527 KGMVVEARLDKG
-540 RGPVATILI
+540 RGPVATILV
-549 QEGTLLKGDII
+549 QEGTLNKGDIL

-574 DTGKN
+574 DTGRT

-589 EILGLSGVPTAGD
+589 ELLGLSGVPTAGD
-602 EVLVVRDERQAREI
+602 EVVVARDERMAREI

-623 AKESRMARQ
+623 AKEAKLARQ

-663 GSVEALT
+663 GSVEALS

-722 IENEGVEVYYYKVI
+722 IESEGVEVYYYKVI

-746 IEGMMSPEIKE
+746 IEGMLSPEMKE
-757 KITGLAEVR
+757 EITGLAEVR
-766 DVFMVSKVGAI
+766 DVFVVSKVGAI
-777 AGCMVIDGAIKRNN
+777 AGCMVIEGSIKRNN

-810 RRFKEDANE
+810 RRFKDDANE

-844 FEVTETKRTLD
+844 FEVIETKRTLD

>member
-12 KIGVEPEQL
+12 KIGVEPEHL
-21 LKQLSAAGINS
+21 LKQLTAAGIKG

-40 NDEKMLLLKHLSGS
+40 NDEKMLLLKHLSGNN
-54 AEAELPK
+54 ETELPK
-61 SRNKITLNRK
+61 SRSKITLSRR

-102 VIDEVH
+102 VIDE
-108 AKEEEKIRLQK
+108 AQAQEEEKLRL
-119 EAEERE
+119 E
-125 QEEIAAAKEAEI
+125 QEKEQQKLAEINAAKEQELA
-137 LAKKNIEEEAAKA
+137 AKKAAEEAEARA
-150 KAEAEAEVLRRAEAE
+150 KAEAEAEQARLAEAE
-165 KNEKNEKA
+165 RA
-173 EKEQE
+173 AKEQAQMRE
-178 KKSAG
+178 VPPQAG
-183 VKKAEKSTGKTEEAK
+183 EPK

-203 RPGKQAPGKKDK
+203 RPGKQTPAKKEKSGQHRDK
-215 TARGKDNGRFGKERE
+215 GGFEKERE

-237 KGKRRKPKRRGNQK
+237 KGGKRRKPKRRGNQK

-258 QHTFEKPTE
+258 QHVFEKPTE
-267 PIVREVEIPETITVA
+267 PVVREVEIPETITVA
-282 DLAVGMSVKAG
+282 DLAAAMSVKAG
-293 EVIKVLMGMG
+293 EVIKALMGMG

-308 NQTLDS
+308 NQMLDT
-314 DTATLLVEEM
+314 DTATLVVEEM

-335 PEDLFSHSD
+335 PEDIFTLQDS
-344 EGDHEVK
+344 GAHELK
-351 HRYPIVTV
+351 PRFPIVTV

-394 HVETSHG
+394 HVKTDQG

-418 ARGAGATDIVIIVVA
+418 ARGAQATDIVIIVVA

-447 HARTANVPIVIAI
+447 HARTAGVPIVIAI

-477 SAHDVFVEDYG
+477 STHDVFVEDYG
-488 GDVMSVNVSAHTGDG
+488 GDVMSVNVSAHSGEG
-503 IESLLESVLL
+503 IDNLLESVLL

-518 ELNAPITGP
+518 ELKAPVSGP

-540 RGPVATILI
+540 RGPVATVLVL
-549 QEGTLLKGDII
+549 EGTLNKGDIL
-560 IAGQESGKVRAMHD
+560 IAGQESGKVRAMYD
-574 DTGKN
+574 DTGKA
-579 IKSAG
+579 IKHAG
-584 PSMPV
+584 PAMPV
-589 EILGLSGVPTAGD
+589 ELLGLSGVPTAGD
-602 EVLVVRDERQAREI
+602 EVLVARDERMAREI

-623 AKESRMARQ
+623 AKESKLARQ

-648 SEKKTLNLLVKADVQ
+648 AETKTLNLLVKADVQ
-663 GSVEALT
+663 GSVEALS

-683 NVVHGMV
+683 NVIHGMV

-697 VNLALASQAII
+697 VNLALASEAII

-746 IEGMMSPEIKE
+746 IEGMMSPDVKE
-757 KITGLAEVR
+757 EITGLAEVR
-766 DVFMVSKVGAI
+766 DVFVVSKVGAI
-777 AGCMVIDGAIKRNN
+777 AGCMVIEGSIKRNN

-810 RRFKEDANE
+810 RRFKDDANE
-819 VKSGLECGIGVKNYN
+819 VKAGLECGIGVKNYN

-844 FEVTETKRTLD
+844 FEVVETKRTLN

>member
-12 KIGVEPEQL
+12 KIGVEPDHL
-21 LKQLSAAGINS
+21 LKQLTAAGIKG
-32 KKVGDDLT
+32 KKAGDDLT
-40 NDEKMLLLKHLSGS
+40 NDEKMLLLKHLSGNKD
-54 AEAELPK
+54 AELPK
-61 SRNKITLNRK
+61 SRSKITLSRR

-102 VIDEVH
+102 VIDEVQ
-108 AKEEEKIRLQK
+108 AKEEENLRLEK
-119 EAEERE
+119 EKEQQRLAEIE
-125 QEEIAAAKEAEI
+125 AAKEAEL
-137 LAKKNIEEEAAKA
+137 LAKKQAQEAEEKA
-150 KAEAEAEVLRRAEAE
+150 IAEAEAKAIAEAE
-165 KNEKNEKA
+165 AQKA
-173 EKEQE
+173 AREQ
-178 KKSAG
+178 
-183 VKKAEKSTGKTEEAK
+183 VKKKETKPQKEEPK

-203 RPGKQAPGKKDK
+203 RPGKQTPAKKDK
-215 TARGKDNGRFGKERE
+215 SGHHREKDVFENERE

-237 KGKRRKPKRRGNQK
+237 KSGKRRKPKRRGTQK
-251 VQTSITD
+251 IQTSITD
-258 QHTFEKPTE
+258 QHVFEKPTE
-267 PIVREVEIPETITVA
+267 PVVREVEIPETITVA
-282 DLAVGMSVKAG
+282 DLAAAMSVKAG
-293 EVIKVLMGMG
+293 EVIKALMGMG

-308 NQTLDS
+308 NQMLDA
-314 DTATLLVEEM
+314 DTATLVVEEM
-324 GHVAKEAKADT
+324 GHVAKEAKADS
-335 PEDLFSHSD
+335 PEELFSQLDSG
-344 EGDHEVK
+344 EHELK
-351 HRYPIVTV
+351 PRYPIVTV

-394 HVETSHG
+394 HVETEQG

-418 ARGAGATDIVIIVVA
+418 ARGAQATDIVIIVVA

-447 HARTANVPIVIAI
+447 HARTAGVPIVIAI

-477 SAHDVFVEDYG
+477 SSHDVFVEDYG
-488 GDVMSVNVSAHTGDG
+488 GDVMSVNVSAHTGEGVD
-503 IESLLESVLL
+503 SLLESVLL

-518 ELNAPITGP
+518 ELKAPVTGP

-540 RGPVATILI
+540 RGPVATVLVL
-549 QEGTLLKGDII
+549 EGTLTKGDIL
-560 IAGQESGKVRAMHD
+560 IAGQESGKVRAMYD
-574 DTGKN
+574 DTGMA
-579 IKSAG
+579 IKHAG
-584 PSMPV
+584 PATPV
-589 EILGLSGVPTAGD
+589 EVLGLSGVPTAGD
-602 EVLVVRDERQAREI
+602 EVLVARDERMAREI

-623 AKESRMARQ
+623 AKESKLARQ

-663 GSVEALT
+663 GSVEALS
-670 QSLEKMSSDEVKV
+670 QSLEKMSSEEVKV
-683 NVVHGMV
+683 NVIHGMV

-708 IAFNVRADMAARKL
+708 IAFNVRADVAARKL

-746 IEGMMSPEIKE
+746 IEGMLSPVVKE
-757 KITGLAEVR
+757 EITGLAEVR
-766 DVFMVSKVGAI
+766 DVFVVSKVGAI
-777 AGCMVIDGAIKRNN
+777 AGCMVLEGSIKRNN

-797 DNVVIFEGKLDSL
+797 DNVVIFEGRLDSL

-819 VKSGLECGIGVKNYN
+819 VKAGLECGIGVKNYN

-844 FEVTETKRTLD
+844 FEVSETKRTLD

>member
-12 KIGVEPEQL
+12 KIGVEPEHL
-21 LKQLSAAGINS
+21 LKQLTAAGIKG

-40 NDEKMLLLKHLSGS
+40 NDEKMLLLKHLSGNND
-54 AEAELPK
+54 AELPK
-61 SRNKITLNRK
+61 SRSKITLSRR

-102 VIDEVH
+102 VIDEAQAQEEEKLRLEQEKEQQKLAEINA
-108 AKEEEKIRLQK
+108 AKEEELAVKK
-119 EAEERE
+119 AAEEAEAR
-125 QEEIAAAKEAEI
+125 
-137 LAKKNIEEEAAKA
+137 A
-150 KAEAEAEVLRRAEAE
+150 KAEAEAEQARLAEAE
-165 KNEKNEKA
+165 RA
-173 EKEQE
+173 AKEQAQMQE
-178 KKSAG
+178 VPPQAG
-183 VKKAEKSTGKTEEAK
+183 EPK

-203 RPGKQAPGKKDK
+203 RPGKQTPAKKEKSGQHRDK
-215 TARGKDNGRFGKERE
+215 GGFEKERE

-237 KGKRRKPKRRGNQK
+237 KGGKRRKPKRRGNQK

-258 QHTFEKPTE
+258 QHVFEKPTE
-267 PIVREVEIPETITVA
+267 PVVREVEIPETITVA
-282 DLAVGMSVKAG
+282 DLAAAMSVKAG
-293 EVIKVLMGMG
+293 EVIKALMGMG

-308 NQTLDS
+308 NQMLDT
-314 DTATLLVEEM
+314 DTATLVVEEM

-335 PEDLFSHSD
+335 PEDIFTQQDS
-344 EGDHEVK
+344 GAHEL
-351 HRYPIVTV
+351 RPRFPIVTV

-394 HVETSHG
+394 HVKTDQG

-418 ARGAGATDIVIIVVA
+418 ARGAQATDIVIIVVA

-447 HARTANVPIVIAI
+447 HARTAGVPIVIAI

-477 SAHDVFVEDYG
+477 STHDVFVEDYG
-488 GDVMSVNVSAHTGDG
+488 GDVMSVNVSAHSGEG
-503 IESLLESVLL
+503 IDNLLESVLL

-518 ELNAPITGP
+518 ELKAPVSGP

-540 RGPVATILI
+540 RGPVATVLVL
-549 QEGTLLKGDII
+549 EGTLNKGDIL
-560 IAGQESGKVRAMHD
+560 IAGQESGKVRAMYD
-574 DTGKN
+574 DTGKA
-579 IKSAG
+579 IKHAG
-584 PSMPV
+584 PAIPV
-589 EILGLSGVPTAGD
+589 ELLGLSGVPTAGD
-602 EVLVVRDERQAREI
+602 EVLVARDERMAREI

-623 AKESRMARQ
+623 AKESKLARQ

-648 SEKKTLNLLVKADVQ
+648 TEKKTLNLLVKADVQ
-663 GSVEALT
+663 GSVEALS

-683 NVVHGMV
+683 NVIHGMV

-697 VNLALASQAII
+697 VNLALASEAII

-746 IEGMMSPEIKE
+746 IEGMMSPDVKE
-757 KITGLAEVR
+757 EITGLAEVR
-766 DVFMVSKVGAI
+766 DVFVVSKVGAI
-777 AGCMVIDGAIKRNN
+777 AGCMVIEGSIKRNN

-810 RRFKEDANE
+810 RRFKDDANE
-819 VKSGLECGIGVKNYN
+819 VKAGLECGIGVKNYN

-844 FEVTETKRTLD
+844 FEVVETKRTLN

>member
-12 KIGVEPEQL
+12 KIGVEPEHLLLQL
-21 LKQLSAAGINS
+21 TAAGIKG
-32 KKVGDDLT
+32 KKAGDDLT
-40 NDEKMLLLKHLSGS
+40 NDEKMLLLKHLSGDQD
-54 AEAELPK
+54 AELPK
-61 SRNKITLNRK
+61 SRSKITLSRR

-102 VIDEVH
+102 VISE
-108 AKEEEKIRLQK
+108 AQAQEEEKRRLEK
-119 EAEERE
+119 EKEQQRQAEIE
-125 QEEIAAAKEAEI
+125 AAKEAEI
-137 LAKKNIEEEAAKA
+137 LAKKMAEEAEAKA
-150 KAEAEAEVLRRAEAE
+150 KAEAEAERAHLAEAE
-165 KNEKNEKA
+165 KAAKETTKKKQSSPETVEQA
-173 EKEQE
+173 EVSKP
-178 KKSAG
+178 ADH
-183 VKKAEKSTGKTEEAK
+183 K

-203 RPGKQAPGKKDK
+203 RPGKQTPAKKEKLAHVRDK
-215 TARGKDNGRFGKERE
+215 DSYEKERE

-237 KGKRRKPKRRGNQK
+237 KGGKRRKPKRRGNK
-251 VQTSITD
+251 AVQTSISD
-258 QHTFEKPTE
+258 QHIFEKPTE
-267 PIVREVEIPETITVA
+267 PVVREIEIPETITVA
-282 DLAVGMSVKAG
+282 DLAAAMSVKAG
-293 EVIKVLMGMG
+293 EVIKTLMGMG

-308 NQTLDS
+308 NQMLDT
-314 DTATLLVEEM
+314 DTATLVVEEM
-324 GHVAKEAKADT
+324 GHVAKEARAAT
-335 PEDLFSHSD
+335 PEDLYSQQD
-344 EGDHEVK
+344 TGDHELIT
-351 HRYPIVTV
+351 RYPIVTV

-394 HVETSHG
+394 HVKTGQG

-418 ARGAGATDIVIIVVA
+418 ARGAQATDIVIIVVA

-477 SAHDVFVEDYG
+477 SSHEVFVEDYG
-488 GDVMSVNVSAHTGDG
+488 GDVMSVNVSAHTGEGVD
-503 IESLLESVLL
+503 SLLESVLL

-518 ELNAPITGP
+518 ELKAPVTGP

-540 RGPVATILI
+540 RGPVATVLVL
-549 QEGTLLKGDII
+549 EGTLNKGDII
-560 IAGQESGKVRAMHD
+560 IAGQESGKVRAMYD
-574 DTGKN
+574 DTGKS
-579 IKSAG
+579 IKHAG

-589 EILGLSGVPTAGD
+589 ELLGLSGVPTAGD
-602 EVLVVRDERQAREI
+602 EVLVAKDDRMAREI

-623 AKESRMARQ
+623 AKESKLARQ

-648 SEKKTLNLLVKADVQ
+648 TEKKTLNLLVKADVQ

-683 NVVHGMV
+683 NVIHGMV

-697 VNLALASQAII
+697 VNLALASEAVI
-708 IAFNVRADMAARKL
+708 IAFNVRADTAARKL

-746 IEGMMSPEIKE
+746 IEGMLSPDIKE
-757 KITGLAEVR
+757 EITGLAEVR
-766 DVFMVSKVGAI
+766 DVFVVSKVGAI
-777 AGCMVIDGAIKRNN
+777 AGCMVIEGSIKRNN

-810 RRFKEDANE
+810 KRFKEDANE

-844 FEVTETKRTLD
+844 FEVIETKRTL

>member
-1 MSETNIKSFAQ
+1 MSETNIKNFAE
-12 KIGVEPEQL
+12 KIGVEPEHLLTQL
-21 LKQLSAAGINS
+21 TAAGIKG

-40 NDEKMLLLKHLSGS
+40 NDEKMLLLKHLSGN
-54 AEAELPK
+54 AGAELPK
-61 SRNKITLNRK
+61 SRSKITLSRR
-71 TTSEIR
+71 TTSEVR

-108 AKEEEKIRLQK
+108 AKEEEKIRLAR
-119 EAEERE
+119 EAEE
-125 QEEIAAAKEAEI
+125 QKQAEINAAKEAEI
-137 LAKKNIEEEAAKA
+137 LAKKSAEEAVRAKA
-150 KAEAEAEVLRRAEAE
+150 ESEAEETRKAEAE
-165 KNEKNEKA
+165 KA
-173 EKEQE
+173 EKAAKEE
-178 KKSAG
+178 TI
-183 VKKAEKSTGKTEEAK
+183 KARTDSPDKAK
-198 KSAGP
+198 KGAGP
-203 RPGKQAPGKKDK
+203 RPGKQAPSKKDK
-215 TARGKDNGRFGKERE
+215 AARSRDDGGFGKGRE
-230 QLHVAPG
+230 QLHVAAG

-258 QHTFEKPTE
+258 QHVFEKPTE
-267 PIVREVEIPETITVA
+267 PVIYEVEIPETMTVA
-282 DLAVGMSVKAG
+282 DLAAAMSVKAG

-308 NQTLDS
+308 NQMLDS

-324 GHVAKEAKADT
+324 GHIAKEAKAET
-335 PEDLFSHSD
+335 PEDIFTQVD
-344 EGDHEVK
+344 DGEHELK
-351 HRYPIVTV
+351 PRYPIITV

-394 HVETSHG
+394 HVDTGRG

-447 HARTANVPIVIAI
+447 HARTAGVPIVIAI

-477 SAHDVFVEDYG
+477 SSHDVFVEDYG
-488 GDVMSVNVSAHTGDG
+488 GDVMSVAVSAHTGEGVDA
-503 IESLLESVLL
+503 LLESVLL

-518 ELNAPITGP
+518 ELQAPVTGAM
-527 LKGMVVEARLDKG
+527 KGMVVEARLDKG
-540 RGPVATILI
+540 RGPVATVLV
-549 QEGTLLKGDII
+549 QEGTLHKGDII
-560 IAGQESGKVRAMHD
+560 IAGQESGKVRAIHD
-574 DTGKN
+574 DAGN
-579 IKSAG
+579 LIKQAG
-584 PSMPV
+584 PSIPV
-589 EILGLSGVPTAGD
+589 ELLGLSGVPTAGD

-616 AMYRKSK
+616 AMFRKSK
-623 AKESRMARQ
+623 AKESKLARQ

-663 GSVEALT
+663 GSVEALS

-683 NVVHGMV
+683 TVVHGMV

-746 IEGMMSPEIKE
+746 IEGMLSPEIKE
-757 KITGLAEVR
+757 EVTGLAEVR

-777 AGCMVIDGAIKRNN
+777 AGCMVIEGSIKRNN

-810 RRFKEDANE
+810 RRFKDDATE
-819 VKSGLECGIGVKNYN
+819 VKAGLECGIGVKNYN

-844 FEVTETKRTLD
+844 FEVTETKRTLG